1 MKRKKI
7 NFTDFYRLDI
17 NYYKTAAY
25 YDKKENMRF
34 CAVFLTDPLTD
45 EQLEALKD
53 FKNIKILKSHAAYA
67 PEQKHT
73 VLAVY
78 EKILKA
84 DN

>member
-1 MKRKKI
+1 MNRKKI
-7 NFTDFYRLDI
+7 NFIDFYRLNI

-34 CAVFLTDPLTD
+34 MCYFLADPLT
-45 EQLEALKD
+45 EAQTAELKQ
-53 FKNIKILKSHAAYA
+53 FKNIKILKSCTEYA
-67 PEQKHT
+67 PELKTT